1 MGVFNKL
8 ILDQDG
14 LLVGKRQIDASQDGV
29 YFSGNGL
36 FGANLTVS
44 GESVFVGNVTLVNT
58 ANITIGSK
66 FIANTTQITIGSI
79 PLSANGGTGTSGQV
93 LTSNGTSGAPYWSTV
108 AAGSVPATYV
118 QNTDS
123 RTLSGNLVISGTSFN
138 PSANTILL
146 GNSISRWVVSANT
159 GDFTGTVT
167 GTVANMSTSVNSAL
181 LTVGTSF
188 IANTSQITIAAGVP
202 LSANGLV
209 GASGTV
215 LTSNGTTGSPYWAA
229 AAGGGS
235 TVTDNTTFN
244 GTTYPVFAN
253 QTSGT
258 LSTAFVSS
266 TKLTYNPST
275 GQLGATLFS
284 SSSDERLK
292 TNINLIEQ
300 SLSKIEQIRG
310 VTFNYIDNNHASV
323 GVIAQDVEK
332 VLPQAV
338 SIDEE
343 GYKAVHYNGVIGLLV
358 EAVKQQQLQIED
370 LQNQINELKK

>member
-1 MGVFNKL
+1 ML
-8 ILDQDG
+8 
-14 LLVGKRQIDASQDGV
+14 
-29 YFSGNGL
+29 GNSIGR
-36 FGANLTVS
+36 
-44 GESVFVGNVTLVNT
+44 FVL
-58 ANITIGSK
+58 
-66 FIANTTQITIGSI
+66 
-79 PLSANGGTGTSGQV
+79 
-93 LTSNGTSGAPYWSTV
+93 
-108 AAGSVPATYV
+108 
-118 QNTDS
+118 
-123 RTLSGNLVISGTSFN
+123 
-138 PSANTILL
+138 SANTIDTSGLITGGAGATITGQVNASTGFGSGTIGAASNGYFANSTTISL
-146 GNSISRWVVSANT
+146 GNTSVNVAITTAGITSSGGTGVNPSSNTVGTALGTTTQRWVINANT
-159 GDFTGTVT
+159 GNFTGTVT

-202 LSANGLV
+202 LSANGGV
-209 GASGTV
+209 GSAGQI
-215 LTSNGTTGSPYWAA
+215 LTSNGSVGSPYWATA
-229 AAGGGS
+229 SGGGA